1 MMRVFKIGIFGT
13 ITTAVAIR
21 VRLNGTQTFGH
32 FVFFF
37 RAIPSATSSPSPN
50 TLGPKVPLRLRGQ
63 KAASMSS

>member
-37 RAIPSATSSPSPN
+37 
-50 TLGPKVPLRLRGQ
+50 
-63 KAASMSS
+63 